1 MDEVAVRSSE
11 GSPEEDPYAVL
22 SQMIA
27 TVSQDQ
33 SQLRAL
39 VYEFARRKLRRN
51 LYPRF
56 EDGDWA
62 GIQEQ
67 LNALESAIDKVESDC
82 ARKSLTFAP
91 EPPLSYQEL
100 MDDRPVEWSKPQ
112 RAVAL
117 PNRQEPISPLHIA
130 SDDDVVFA
138 VARFG
143 KRARANIWWKV
154 QLCLAVLLGL
164 VIFAAIAGRFTLGS
178 WFGPNRPE
186 VAANR
191 SPGKAEDAA
200 VNTPSH
206 KESGVT
212 KASRPSM
219 PLPTEYGAFALN
231 DGRLTELPQLAMRV
245 PDPRVAISPVISTP
259 SQIHLPSGKLEFV
272 IFRRDLANSAPDR
285 ISLRVI
291 ARVVRALTFDS
302 RGKPITT
309 NIEDAW
315 VVRNNSYQMRV
326 APVADSPEM
335 ILIRPDPPELALPSG
350 RYALVL
356 KGTAYDFSLDGTNT
370 DRAHCLERTD
380 ALTAPVYS
388 ECQKF

>member
-1 MDEVAVRSSE
+1 MDEVAVRSAE
-11 GSPEEDPYAVL
+11 GSPDEDPYSVL

-27 TVSQDQ
+27 TATRDQ

-39 VYEFARRKLRRN
+39 VYEFARRRLRRN
-51 LYPRF
+51 LYPQF

-67 LNALESAIDKVESDC
+67 LNALESAIDKVESDW
-82 ARKSLTFAP
+82 ARKALTFAP
-91 EPPLSYQEL
+91 EPPLTYQEL
-100 MDDRPVEWSKPQ
+100 SDDRRVEWAKPQ

-117 PNRQEPISPLHIA
+117 TNRQAPVSPLNIA
-130 SDDDVVFA
+130 SDDDVVVA

-154 QLCLAVLLGL
+154 QFSLAVLLGL
-164 VIFAAIAGRFTLGS
+164 VLFAAIAGRSTLGS
-178 WFGPNRPE
+178 WLGPNRSE

-191 SPGKAEDAA
+191 RAEDAA
-200 VNTPSH
+200 VNMPSN
-206 KESGVT
+206 KPSEAAKT
-212 KASRPSM
+212 LRPGI
-219 PLPTEYGAFALN
+219 PLPTEYGAFALSE
-231 DGRLTELPQLAMRV
+231 GRLTELPQLAMRV

-272 IFRRDLANSAPDR
+272 IFRRDLANNAPDR
-285 ISLRVI
+285 VSLRVI
-291 ARVVRALTFDS
+291 ARVVRALTFDQK
-302 RGKPITT
+302 GKPINT

-326 APVADSPEM
+326 GPVPDSPEM
-335 ILIRPDPPELALPSG
+335 ILIRPDPPELVMPAG

>member
-11 GSPEEDPYAVL
+11 GSPEEDPYSVL

-164 VIFAAIAGRFTLGS
+164 DVFAA
-178 WFGPNRPE
+178 
-186 VAANR
+186 
-191 SPGKAEDAA
+191 
-200 VNTPSH
+200 
-206 KESGVT
+206 
-212 KASRPSM
+212 
-219 PLPTEYGAFALN
+219 
-231 DGRLTELPQLAMRV
+231 
-245 PDPRVAISPVISTP
+245 
-259 SQIHLPSGKLEFV
+259 
-272 IFRRDLANSAPDR
+272 
-285 ISLRVI
+285 
-291 ARVVRALTFDS
+291 
-302 RGKPITT
+302 
-309 NIEDAW
+309 
-315 VVRNNSYQMRV
+315 
-326 APVADSPEM
+326 
-335 ILIRPDPPELALPSG
+335 
-350 RYALVL
+350 
-356 KGTAYDFSLDGTNT
+356 
-370 DRAHCLERTD
+370 
-380 ALTAPVYS
+380 
-388 ECQKF
+388 